1 MFLAIE
7 VITVCVRLE
16 RNDERVCSKW
26 WTTLV
31 NVDDGVDD
39 VNGVISELYM
49 DVNVCLLSCESIPYI
64 IMLYTR
70 YIYILYIVSNLQI
83 QWDLKWYSFF

>member
-7 VITVCVRLE
+7 VIKVCVRLE

-26 WTTLV
+26 WTTLL

-39 VNGVISELYM
+39 DGVINELYM

-64 IMLYTR
+64 IMLYT
-70 YIYILYIVSNLQI
+70 YTYYIL
-83 QWDLKWYSFF
+83 